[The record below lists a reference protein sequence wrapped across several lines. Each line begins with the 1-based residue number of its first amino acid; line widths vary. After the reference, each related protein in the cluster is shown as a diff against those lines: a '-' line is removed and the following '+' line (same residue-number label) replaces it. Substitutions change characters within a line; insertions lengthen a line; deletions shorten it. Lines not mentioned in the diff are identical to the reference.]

1 MKAWNRPHGIILQF
15 LNSILYFSFFPFPLI
30 IRAAKLFLYL
40 RSFPCTCQDH
50 QRYPHGA
57 FLKGLFK
64 KKSVIAVLFS
74 MISGKHNHC
83 IFQKSAL
90 FQAADDPSDR
100 VVNQC
105 DMAIVAAAQSNDI
118 LLRHIPIEIRIFF
131 RRIPGIMRSSEA
143 NGAEPGAFLENST
156 LM

>member
-1 MKAWNRPHGIILQF
+1 M
-15 LNSILYFSFFPFPLI
+15 
-30 IRAAKLFLYL
+30 
-40 RSFPCTCQDH
+40 
-50 QRYPHGA
+50 
-57 FLKGLFK
+57 FK

-90 FQAADDPSDR
+90 FQAADDPSDLA
-100 VVNQC
+100 VNQC

-118 LLRHIPIEIRIFF
+118 LLRHIPIEIRIYF